1 MRAVQ
6 WGRKPLLVRGQACAQ
21 MCRTA
26 WHTHPLGQ
34 ALVITA
40 GVGRVQVQGGPIQ
53 EVRPGDTVW
62 FPPYVKHWHGA
73 APGVAMTH
81 ISVAEEEDGNNVEW
95 LEKVT
100 EEQYT
105 GN

>member
-1 MRAVQ
+1 M
-6 WGRKPLLVRGQACAQ
+6 LLSSG
-21 MCRTA
+21 CRISA
-26 WHTHPLGQ
+26 IEE
-34 ALVITA
+34 A
-40 GVGRVQVQGGPIQ
+40 
-53 EVRPGDTVW
+53 RPGDTVW

>member
-1 MRAVQ
+1 MAYPSSGAGSDHYG
-6 WGRKPLLVRGQACAQ
+6 WG
-21 MCRTA
+21 
-26 WHTHPLGQ
+26 
-34 ALVITA
+34 
-40 GVGRVQVQGGPIQ
+40 QVQGGPIQ

-100 EEQYT
+100 EEQYM

>member
-1 MRAVQ
+1 MAYPSSGAGSDHHG
-6 WGRKPLLVRGQACAQ
+6 WGRQGS
-21 MCRTA
+21 
-26 WHTHPLGQ
+26 
-34 ALVITA
+34 
-40 GVGRVQVQGGPIQ
+40 GGPIQ

-81 ISVAEEEDGNNVEW
+81 ISVAEEEGGNNVEW

>member
-1 MRAVQ
+1 MLIAV
-6 WGRKPLLVRGQACAQ
+6 G
-21 MCRTA
+21 
-26 WHTHPLGQ
+26 
-34 ALVITA
+34 
-40 GVGRVQVQGGPIQ
+40 GVGYYQ
-53 EVRPGDTVW
+53 ERGKAARRLVPGDIVEI
-62 FPPYVKHWHGA
+62 PPNTDHWHGA

-81 ISVAEEEDGNNVEW
+81 ISVAEEEGGNNVEW